1 MYDQDRYEGQPTKI
15 LKGRQGMKKLFSAL
29 LAGAMLLAMGLSF
42 AACGGQKAFYTL
54 QEAYEREIISY
65 EDLKQIHANQQV
77 GSEPLYLT
85 EEEDAAIRQ
94 SFFENSQEIVEYLNM
109 GGLEYSSADEI
120 EILTYEGCYHGY
132 YAVRVKAYESPL
144 TNVWTYKVEGL
155 TFYRADGTYTLIW
168 TNPEGIVFE

>member
-29 LAGAMLLAMGLSF
+29 LAGAMLLAMGLSLT
-42 AACGGQKAFYTL
+42 ACGGQKAFYSL

-94 SFFENSQEIVEYLNM
+94 SFFENSQEIAEEYHM
-109 GGLEYSSADEI
+109 RLEYSSADEI

-132 YAVRVKAYESPL
+132 YAVRVKAFESVL
-144 TNVWTYKVEGL
+144 AHVSSYKVKDL
-155 TFYRADGTYTLIW
+155 TFYYTDGTYAWIW
-168 TNPEGIVFE
+168 TNPKGIVFE

>member
-1 MYDQDRYEGQPTKI
+1 
-15 LKGRQGMKKLFSAL
+15 MKKLFSAL
-29 LAGAMLLAMGLSF
+29 LAGAMLLAMGLSL
-42 AACGGQKAFYTL
+42 AACGGQKAFYSL
-54 QEAYEREIISY
+54 QEAYESGIISY

-94 SFFENSQEIVEYLNM
+94 SFFENSQEIAEDLNM
-109 GGLEYSSADEI
+109 SGLKYSSADEI

-132 YAVRVKAYESPL
+132 YAVRVKAFESVL
-144 TNVWTYKVEGL
+144 AHVLSYTVKDL
-155 TFYRADGTYTLIW
+155 TFYYTDGTYTWIW

>member
-1 MYDQDRYEGQPTKI
+1 
-15 LKGRQGMKKLFSAL
+15 MKKLFFAL
-29 LAGAMLLAMGLSF
+29 LAGAMLLAMGLSLT
-42 AACGGQKAFYTL
+42 ACGGQKAFYSL
-54 QEAYEREIISY
+54 QEAYESGIISY

-94 SFFENSQEIVEYLNM
+94 SFFENSQEIAEEYHM
-109 GGLEYSSADEI
+109 RLEYSSADEI

-132 YAVRVKAYESPL
+132 YAVRVKAYESAL
-144 TNVWTYKVEGL
+144 TNVWTYRVEGL

>member
-1 MYDQDRYEGQPTKI
+1 
-15 LKGRQGMKKLFSAL
+15 MKKLFSAL
-29 LAGAMLLAMGLSF
+29 LAGAMLLAMGLSLT
-42 AACGGQKAFYTL
+42 ACGGQKAFYSL

-94 SFFENSQEIVEYLNM
+94 SFFENSQEIAEEHHM
-109 GGLEYSSADEI
+109 RLEYSSADEI

-132 YAVRVKAYESPL
+132 YAVRVKAFESEL
-144 TNVWTYKVEGL
+144 AHVLSYNVKDL
-155 TFYRADGTYTLIW
+155 TFYYTDSTYTWIW

>member
-1 MYDQDRYEGQPTKI
+1 
-15 LKGRQGMKKLFSAL
+15 MKKLFSAL
-29 LAGAMLLAMGLSF
+29 LAGTMLLAMGLSLT
-42 AACGGQKAFYTL
+42 ACGGQKAFYSL

-94 SFFENSQEIVEYLNM
+94 SFFENSQEIAEDLNM
-109 GGLEYSSADEI
+109 SGLEYSSADEI

>member
-1 MYDQDRYEGQPTKI
+1 
-15 LKGRQGMKKLFSAL
+15 MKKLFSAL
-29 LAGAMLLAMGLSF
+29 LAGAMLLAMGLSL
-42 AACGGQKAFYTL
+42 AACGGQKAFYSL

-65 EDLKQIHANQQV
+65 EDLKQIHANQQA

-94 SFFENSQEIVEYLNM
+94 SFFENSQEIAEDLNM
-109 GGLEYSSADEI
+109 SGLKYSSADEI

-132 YAVRVKAYESPL
+132 YAVRVKAYESAL

>member
-1 MYDQDRYEGQPTKI
+1 
-15 LKGRQGMKKLFSAL
+15 MKKLFSAL
-29 LAGAMLLAMGLSF
+29 LAGAVLLAMGLSLT
-42 AACGGQKAFYTL
+42 ACGGQKAFYTL

-94 SFFENSQEIVEYLNM
+94 SFFENSQEIAEDLNM
-109 GGLEYSSADEI
+109 SGLKYSSADEI

-132 YAVRVKAYESPL
+132 YAVRVKAFESEL
-144 TNVWTYKVEGL
+144 AHVLSYKVKDL
-155 TFYRADGTYTLIW
+155 TFYYTDSTYTWIW

>member
-1 MYDQDRYEGQPTKI
+1 
-15 LKGRQGMKKLFSAL
+15 MKKLFSAL
-29 LAGAMLLAMGLSF
+29 LAGAVLLAMGLSLT
-42 AACGGQKAFYTL
+42 ACGGQKAFYTL
-54 QEAYEREIISY
+54 QEAYESGIISY

-94 SFFENSQEIVEYLNM
+94 SFFENSQEIAEDLNM
-109 GGLEYSSADEI
+109 SGLKYSSADEI

-132 YAVRVKAYESPL
+132 YAVRVKAFESEL
-144 TNVWTYKVEGL
+144 AHVLSYKVKDL
-155 TFYRADGTYTLIW
+155 TFYYTDSTYTWIW